1 VIGDAQDNMV
11 VSPSQQVVLQDG
23 ITDTPASPGADTPR
37 IMSRQIAPSTSRG
50 IQQLGGSNIVSDAG
64 EQQIRVSDDTS
75 DRVLLGAI
83 GDGEWGLKVSVSG
96 VDVTTASDDD
106 LLFDSTRNTFKILS
120 TGTATL
126 TVTGTGQFQVEIPH
140 NLGYT
145 PAFLAFVDAGAGFR
159 SPLPAYVYNNLGA
172 ITAQFNI
179 VVNATYTR
187 LYIDNLSTATP
198 FTERFRYYLLQQTA
212 N

>member
-126 TVTGTGQFQVEIPH
+126 TVTGTGQFQVQIVH

-159 SPLPAYVYNNLGA
+159 SPLPAYAYSALGA
-172 ITAQFNI
+172 ITAEYNI

-187 LYIDNLSTATP
+187 LYINNLSAATP
-198 FTERFRYYLLQQTA
+198 FTNSFRYYLLQQTA